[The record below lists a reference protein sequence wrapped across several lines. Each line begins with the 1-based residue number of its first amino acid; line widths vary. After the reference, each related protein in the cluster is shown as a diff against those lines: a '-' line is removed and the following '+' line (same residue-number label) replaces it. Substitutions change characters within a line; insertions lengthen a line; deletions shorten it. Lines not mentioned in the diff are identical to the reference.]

1 MGDNM
6 NKTKIYNLIQEYLII
21 VIGSLIYAFAFD
33 WLFVPNNLVMGGF
46 TGLAQI
52 IHHYIPAI
60 PIGSAVIAL
69 NIPLFA
75 IGLKLQGPHLLFS
88 SVFAL
93 LTSSVAIDIWPQFI
107 TFHPIDDHLM
117 VSILGGAMV
126 GGGLGFMLW
135 VGATTGGTELAAS
148 LLKYKF
154 RHIQI
159 GRLCL
164 LLDLCVI
171 ILYMIAFDAI
181 NDALYA
187 GIAMFVSSRA
197 MDSVVYGSRASK
209 LALIICDNGQHM
221 ISELLKMD
229 LGVTEIQAKGAFSRS
244 DKYVLLCAFK
254 PSRIAMLKQA
264 VIMID
269 KHAFVIVVDAQEVY
283 GEGFEAVK
291 LNSL

>member
-1 MGDNM
+1 
-6 NKTKIYNLIQEYLII
+6 
-21 VIGSLIYAFAFD
+21 
-33 WLFVPNNLVMGGF
+33 
-46 TGLAQI
+46 
-52 IHHYIPAI
+52 
-60 PIGSAVIAL
+60 
-69 NIPLFA
+69 
-75 IGLKLQGPHLLFS
+75 
-88 SVFAL
+88 
-93 LTSSVAIDIWPQFI
+93 
-107 TFHPIDDHLM
+107 M

>member
-88 SVFAL
+88 SAFAL